1 MFIFL
6 KSSFPSFLSAHSGR
20 RLSKLV
26 QLNNRLTEGE
36 KRITNSIHAFSV
48 RHQDTNTEGGGKN

>member
-1 MFIFL
+1 MR
-6 KSSFPSFLSAHSGR
+6 AE

-26 QLNNRLTEGE
+26 QLNNRLTEEE

-48 RHQDTNTEGGGKN
+48 RHQDTNTEGRGKN

>member
-1 MFIFL
+1 MR
-6 KSSFPSFLSAHSGR
+6 AE

-36 KRITNSIHAFSV
+36 KRITNSIYAFSV